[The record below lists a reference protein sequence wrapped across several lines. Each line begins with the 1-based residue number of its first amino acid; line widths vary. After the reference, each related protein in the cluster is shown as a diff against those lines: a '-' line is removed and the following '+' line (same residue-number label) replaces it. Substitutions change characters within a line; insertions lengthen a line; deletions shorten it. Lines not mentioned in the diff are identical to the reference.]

1 MTKHPRDNSSNG
13 TNSAKWKDALLRTS
27 LPLEYLVGKNLVKN
41 DLILSGEYSFNRR
54 NEESIDTE
62 FSIDLRASE
71 LLEKKGFYWGYLN
84 FLVECKYSYRNVKWV
99 FSPHHD
105 SYQIESDPVSPLQD
119 LTTKRIPHSA
129 PVFRCTDQLPVCA
142 KGIELHT
149 SDVNPQ
155 AITRGLHQLRFA
167 AGRLASELVEE
178 QISALHEED
187 LLIGLVCPILVTT
200 ASLFVL
206 KERTNLKRI
215 ENSSRLDQFANST
228 DALVVAA
235 QYAGPQIRS
244 YTTEL
249 ITDLHA
255 RFPDI
260 RRRLE
265 QLHIAYRMSTM
276 AKGAGWS
283 DTMKNFNRSIQLAT
297 NNVLVVTFEAFDR
310 TVASIRRAAAD
321 SGRQLVTFANL
332 GSDQYGRGVWIE
344 PSVIKR
350 SRPKR

>member
-1 MTKHPRDNSSNG
+1 MV
-13 TNSAKWKDALLRTS
+13 W
-27 LPLEYLVGKNLVKN
+27 
-41 DLILSGEYSFNRR
+41 GEYSFNRR
-54 NEESIDTE
+54 NEERFDTE
-62 FSIDLRASE
+62 FSVDLRASDI
-71 LLEKKGFYWGYLN
+71 LSRKGSYWGDLN
-84 FLVECKYSYRNVKWV
+84 FLVECKYSYRNVKWI
-99 FSPHHD
+99 FSPHPD
-105 SYQIESDPVSPLQD
+105 ISNFTSDPVSPLQE

-142 KGIELHT
+142 KGIEIHT

-178 QISALHEED
+178 QISALNEDD
-187 LLIGLVCPILVTT
+187 LLVGLVCPILVTT

-235 QYAGPQIRS
+235 QHAGPQIRS

-249 ITDLHA
+249 ITELHA

-265 QLHIAYRMSTM
+265 QLHTAYRMSTM
-276 AKGAGWS
+276 AKGAGWT
-283 DTMKNFNRSIQLAT
+283 DTIKDLDHSIQSAT
-297 NNVLVVTFEAFDR
+297 NSVLVVTFEAFDR
-310 TVASIRRAAAD
+310 TVAMIRKAATD
-321 SGRQLVTFANL
+321 SSRQLVTFANL
-332 GSDQYGRGVWIE
+332 ISDKYGRGIWVE
-344 PSVIKR
+344 PVVTKR
-350 SRPKR
+350 SQPKR

>member
-1 MTKHPRDNSSNG
+1 MKKPQHNSLNDIR
-13 TNSAKWKDALLRTS
+13 TLKWKDALLRSS
-27 LPLEYLVGKNLVKN
+27 LPLEYLVGKNLVRS
-41 DLILSGEYSFNRR
+41 DLMVWGEYSFNRR

-62 FSIDLRASE
+62 FSVDLRASE
-71 LLEKKGFYWGYLN
+71 ILEKKGSHWGDLN
-84 FLVECKYSYRNVKWV
+84 FLIECKYSYRSVKWL
-99 FSPHHD
+99 FLPHPD
-105 SYQIESDPVSPLQD
+105 TSDIVSNPVRPLQE
-119 LTTKRIPHSA
+119 LTTKRLPYSA

-178 QISALHEED
+178 QISALHQD
-187 LLIGLVCPILVTT
+187 SLLIGLVCPILVTT

-215 ENSSRLDQFANST
+215 ENSSRLDQFADST
-228 DALVVAA
+228 DAVVVAA
-235 QYAGPQIRS
+235 QHAGPQITS
-244 YTTEL
+244 YVTEL

-255 RFPDI
+255 RFPHI
-260 RRRLE
+260 GRRLE
-265 QLHIAYRMSTM
+265 EIHTAYRMPTRSR
-276 AKGAGWS
+276 AAGWT
-283 DTMKNFNRSIQLAT
+283 DTIKNLDRSIQLAT
-297 NNVLVVTFEAFDR
+297 SNVLVVTLDAFDQ
-310 TVASIRRAAAD
+310 TVATIRRAASE

-332 GSDQYGRGVWIE
+332 ISDQYGRGVWVE
-344 PSVIKR
+344 PIITKS